1 MLSAGLSS
9 KRIKRMKFGMQKKLS
24 KAIKIKKLPIY
35 SVKSIKGGSLGVVK
49 HDPRTSSMASH
60 GGTVVDPKLGT

>member
-1 MLSAGLSS
+1 
-9 KRIKRMKFGMQKKLS
+9 MKFGMQKKLS

-60 GGTVVDPKLGT
+60 GGTVVDPKLGI

>member
-1 MLSAGLSS
+1 
-9 KRIKRMKFGMQKKLS
+9 MKFLMQKRLHKV
-24 KAIKIKKLPIY
+24 IKIKKLPIY
-35 SVKSIKGGSLGVVK
+35 SAKSIKGGSLGVVK

>member
-1 MLSAGLSS
+1 
-9 KRIKRMKFGMQKKLS
+9 MKFGMQKKLS